1 MRIYSL
7 LLLLLL
13 SSCTATSPVSRPALH
28 EVTHIS
34 YAKEFCS
41 EMFVQKAC
49 QLVHSITFTME
60 NGYGATLLGVIAIDG
75 GKIKA
80 TLMGVEG
87 FVLFAADQDEDK
99 TIRVH
104 KSLPPFDKPG
114 FAEGL
119 MRDVRTLFVVPEY
132 VELFLGETGDHEIV
146 CRYMEE
152 DGRVLDVIAGEVGYS
167 KIAIYDKEGKRE
179 QLVRAEKV
187 KAFEGLNLAESI
199 EVSSS
204 GVGAYTLQLNLL
216 RAEISQL

>member
-13 SSCTATSPVSRPALH
+13 PSCTITPPVSRPALH
-28 EVTHIS
+28 EVTYTSHS
-34 YAKEFCS
+34 KDFCS
-41 EMFVQKAC
+41 GMFVQKAC
-49 QLVHSITFTME
+49 ELVHSITFTME

-119 MRDVRTLFVVPEY
+119 MRDVRTLFIIPEY
-132 VELFLGETGDHEIV
+132 VDLLLGETGDHETV

-152 DGRVLDVIAGEVGYS
+152 DGRVLDVIAGEAGYRR
-167 KIAIYDKEGKRE
+167 IVIYDAEGKRE
-179 QLVRAEKV
+179 QLVRAKRY
-187 KAFEGLNLAESI
+187 KAFEGVSLAESI
-199 EVSSS
+199 ELTSF

-216 RAEISQL
+216 RAEKSQL